1 MRHAYILPGG
11 RAVHALT
18 LTKGLAME
26 ATLFADGG
34 SRGNPGPAASGAV
47 LLDNAGER
55 IGEVG
60 AYLGVAT
67 NNVAEW
73 TALVLGLEAAAER
86 GIRRLA
92 VRLDSELVV
101 KQLRGEYRV
110 KHADLQPL
118 YKRAVTLLR
127 RFEEVDVQHVPR
139 KQNSLADRLVN
150 RVLDQEAGAPAK

>member
-1 MRHAYILPGG
+1 M
-11 RAVHALT
+11 T
-18 LTKGLAME
+18 GLFEDVAPE

-34 SRGNPGPAASGAV
+34 SRGNPGPAASAA
-47 LLDNAGER
+47 LLIDPSGELL
-55 IGEVG
+55 EEAA

-73 TALVLGLEAAAER
+73 KALLLGLHAAAER

-92 VRLDSELVV
+92 IRLDSELVV

-118 YKRAVTLLR
+118 HRQALALLR
-127 RFEEVDVQHVPR
+127 KFEHVDVRHVRR
-139 KQNSLADRLVN
+139 KDNALADKLVN
-150 RVLDQEAGAPAK
+150 HVLDQEAAAAK

>member
-1 MRHAYILPGG
+1 MLPFDDSS
-11 RAVHALT
+11 A
-18 LTKGLAME
+18 E

-47 LLDNAGER
+47 LLDSSGEL
-55 IGEVG
+55 IEEAC

-73 TALVLGLEAAAER
+73 TALLLGLEAAAKR

-92 VRLDSELVV
+92 IRLDSELVV

-118 YKRAVTLLR
+118 HRRSMTLLR
-127 RFEEVDVQHVPR
+127 RFEQVDLRHVPR
-139 KQNSLADRLVN
+139 KQNVLADRLVN
-150 RVLDQEAGAPAK
+150 RVLDQEAAAPAK